1 MNKDYYK
8 ILGIE
13 KKATDDDIK
22 KGYRKMAMKF
32 HPDKNDSPDASE
44 RFKEVAEAYEIL
56 IDKKKRNDYDQ
67 SSSNLSGGEG
77 SGGDSRNHFQYPPYS
92 FKCDPVKIFNQ
103 FFGNDNNIN
112 NNANPFPF
120 SQQFFFNKED
130 IGMNNSFESK

>member
-13 KKATDDDIK
+13 KTATDDDIK
-22 KGYRKMAMKF
+22 KGYRTMAMKF

-67 SSSNLSGGEG
+67 SFSISPEG
-77 SGGDSRNHFQYPPYS
+77 DVVGDSRNHQIPHTYP
-92 FKCDPVKIFNQ
+92 K
-103 FFGNDNNIN
+103 
-112 NNANPFPF
+112 NNA
-120 SQQFFFNKED
+120 K
-130 IGMNNSFESK
+130 